1 MTVVTI
7 TVGGDP
13 DDRDRLASD
22 IDSMIRAKLFDR
34 PRRRRM
40 GLNWILG
47 LLLPRCDSCGC
58 LEGYHGLVDPRGV
71 CIVRVCTRCAREWGS
86 R

>member
-1 MTVVTI
+1 MS
-7 TVGGDP
+7 P
-13 DDRDRLASD
+13 
-22 IDSMIRAKLFDR
+22 
-34 PRRRRM
+34 RRRM